1 MITNKNWRKI
11 YFKNR
16 KYSYKI
22 REKSA
27 TVVSQRQRPSLPTR
41 ILRKPR
47 LGACACEQREQGD
60 GDDAVED
67 ERERGVREGWL
78 GRVREGWLGRVRV
91 RSRSCRRVGVPSGR
105 EFDWA
110 RVLPSQVPLHS
121 GQVHRDVQAWSQRE
135 LRHCKRNTLFSFS
148 F

>member
-1 MITNKNWRKI
+1 VITNKNWRKI

-27 TVVSQRQRPSLPTR
+27 TVSHRQRPSFPTR

-47 LGACACEQREQGD
+47 LGACACEQREQGH

-67 ERERGVREGWL
+67 ERERGVRATQL
-78 GRVREGWLGRVRV
+78 VRVRV
-91 RSRSCRRVGVPSGR
+91 RVRSCRRVGVPSRR

-135 LRHCKRNTLFSFS
+135 PRHCKRNALLSFSFS